1 MSQLE
6 VSMRNMPSV
15 QATKSENEI
24 SVSRLYRLVMALATM
39 QKPSGIIFPRNKL
52 LAFDRPWLT
61 QPRSPDRH
69 LQAVVE
75 RCII

>member
-24 SVSRLYRLVMALATM
+24 SMSRLYRLVMALAKM
-39 QKPSGIIFPRNKL
+39 QKPSEIIFPRNKL

-61 QPRSPDRH
+61 QHPAAQTAICRQS
-69 LQAVVE
+69 LSAA
-75 RCII
+75 